1 MLYSTATTKGKRNN
15 CRDVNGQ
22 LQEEE
27 EVKTTT
33 TNSARQQ
40 VPLDG
45 SDCCTCCTKV
55 LRRYIH
61 PWRLRVV
68 MGWMWFFYYSF
79 IFLILFRPAAVCR
92 KWHEVFLAIRGAIKI
107 VHRHSNSF
115 PFFLSISVMTTGI
128 GVQLD
133 LKGAA
138 VCVDLILALSF
149 PPVNIRVCCANA
161 VFAPKR
167 LQNTTQSAKAD
178 AFSNTAQRYEYNH
191 RRPLEGSG

>member
-1 MLYSTATTKGKRNN
+1 MEIACGDGL
-15 CRDVNGQ
+15 DVILLLFLHFPHFIPSG
-22 LQEEE
+22 
-27 EVKTTT
+27 
-33 TNSARQQ
+33 
-40 VPLDG
+40 
-45 SDCCTCCTKV
+45 CCLPKV
-55 LRRYIH
+55 TRG
-61 PWRLRVV
+61 
-68 MGWMWFFYYSF
+68 M
-79 IFLILFRPAAVCR
+79 
-92 KWHEVFLAIRGAIKI
+92 RGAIKI

-115 PFFLSISVMTTGI
+115 PFFLSISVMTAGI

-167 LQNTTQSAKAD
+167 LQNTRQSAKAD